1 MANEK
6 TEFNQEAKFLVCG
19 KVKRKW
25 VANSG
30 KYATINIEV
39 PGRAQYDDQVN
50 VRSFDLAINQKIN
63 GLIVG
68 SVIKVVGTIGTEA
81 VKDKAG
87 EPVLIDKYKHYDDVL
102 TIKALTVD
110 ESSVQSARDAG
121 TLAGKVDAA
130 NDNDDVP
137 AGW

>member
-6 TEFNQEAKFLVCG
+6 MEFNQEAKFLVCG
-19 KVKRKW
+19 KVKRAW
-25 VANSG
+25 CANSG

-50 VRSFDLAINQKIN
+50 VRSFDQAINQKIKT
-63 GLIVG
+63 LVPG
-68 SVIKVVGTIGTEA
+68 SVIKVIGTIGTEA

-87 EPVLIDKYKHYDDVL
+87 EPVLIDKYKHYEDVL

-121 TLAGKVDAA
+121 KLAGAVDNAP
-130 NDNDDVP
+130 DDDDVP